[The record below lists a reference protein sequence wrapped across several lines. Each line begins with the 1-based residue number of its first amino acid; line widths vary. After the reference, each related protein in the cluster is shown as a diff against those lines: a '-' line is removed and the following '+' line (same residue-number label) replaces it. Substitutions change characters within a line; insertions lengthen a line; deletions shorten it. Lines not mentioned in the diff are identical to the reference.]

1 MWSHLIKIVSL
12 SKGALVV
19 GVAASAAMVSTAE
32 FSNAPSHVDVPSA
45 SVAVATSATTRRA
58 NSPSSLAVPTASEVP
73 AVQLPASPPPTSPQS
88 RSQPST
94 ASAHESQ
101 LPGLVKECV
110 TKYAALRAAGDSA
123 SQGDRQSASSIC
135 KAAIEQSGLTSGE
148 FAAKY
153 GLNTLPAVGTTD
165 MAGLVKD
172 CFDKYTAKDPGAG
185 DACKKA
191 IAASGLSS
199 NDFFARYGTPARPS
213 TETRPVTTPTAAP
226 KTTVSAETYAL
237 IAKCL
242 QLYTA
247 IPTTSDSRAASDAC
261 AAAIKASGMSATEF
275 WAKFGKELTSAT
287 KPLPTATPK
296 RATSTAELAQL
307 VAKCLDLYKAMTST
321 SDTRAVSEAC
331 GAAIRASG
339 MSSADFWAKFHPA
352 TN

>member
-12 SKGALVV
+12 GKGALVV
-19 GVAASAAMVSTAE
+19 GIAASAAMVSTAE
-32 FSNAPSHVDVPSA
+32 FSNAPSHVPSPSA
-45 SVAVATSATTRRA
+45 SAGAAAPRPVS
-58 NSPSSLAVPTASEVP
+58 SPSSFASPKVSDLP
-73 AVQLPASPPPTSPQS
+73 AVQPPASEPPRSPQS
-88 RSQPST
+88 GSQPST
-94 ASAHESQ
+94 VSSHESQ
-101 LPGLVKECV
+101 LSGLVKECV
-110 TKYAALRAAGDSA
+110 TKYAAVRAAGDSA
-123 SQGDRQSASSIC
+123 SQGDRQSASSVC

-153 GLNTLPAVGTTD
+153 GLNTIPAAGTTD
-165 MAGLVKD
+165 MAALVKD

-199 NDFFARYGTPARPS
+199 NDFFAKYGTPARPS
-213 TETRPVTTPTAAP
+213 TETRPVTTPPAAP
-226 KTTVSAETYAL
+226 KTTVSTETYAL

-275 WAKFGKELTSAT
+275 WAKFGKELTGTT
-287 KPLPTATPK
+287 KPAPTATPK
-296 RATSTAELAQL
+296 PVTSTAELAQL

-321 SDTRAVSEAC
+321 GDTRAVSEAC

-339 MSSADFWAKFHPA
+339 MTSADFWAKFHPA
-352 TN
+352 TH